1 MYLISV
7 EYHGPSSVNVWSL
20 IKVSHLYKL
29 EGEQVEFYEIYIKYL
44 KIINQS

>member
-1 MYLISV
+1 MSV
-7 EYHGPSSVNVWSL
+7 EHHGPSSANVRSL

-29 EGEQVEFYEIYIKYL
+29 EGEQVEFYEIYIKSL